1 MIRNIDLILA
11 IQEKVQNFNILTD
24 ELSIIIDTDE
34 VDMFDLIENDD
45 SIIIDI
51 LNTINDVGKILDLL
65 TEDIRSSMLEA
76 GFDCDDFK
84 MWNAKLWHCSF
95 NLEGL
100 LETFEGAF
108 EVLEFY
114 VIETVR
120 GYKIL
125 TQLAYDINP
134 YLPGVFKKAEKS

>member
-1 MIRNIDLILA
+1 MIRNIDLIFA

-24 ELSIIIDTDE
+24 ELSVIIDTDE
-34 VDMFDLIENDD
+34 VDMFDLIENGD

-51 LNTINDVGKILDLL
+51 LNTINDVGKMLDLL

-84 MWNAKLWHCSF
+84 MWNAKLWHCPF

-100 LETFEGAF
+100 FETFEGAF

-114 VIETVR
+114 VLETIR
-120 GYKIL
+120 GYKVL

-134 YLPGVFKKAEKS
+134 RLPGVFKKAEIS

>member
-24 ELSIIIDTDE
+24 ELSVIIDTDE
-34 VDMFDLIENDD
+34 VDMFDLIENGD

-51 LNTINDVGKILDLL
+51 LNTINDVGKMLDLL
-65 TEDIRSSMLEA
+65 TEDIRLSMLEA

-84 MWNAKLWHCSF
+84 MWNAKLWHCPF

-100 LETFEGAF
+100 FETFE
-108 EVLEFY
+108 EHL
-114 VIETVR
+114 
-120 GYKIL
+120 
-125 TQLAYDINP
+125 
-134 YLPGVFKKAEKS
+134 KSWNFMFLKQ

>member
-1 MIRNIDLILA
+1 MFRNIDLIFA
-11 IQEKVQNFNILTD
+11 IQEKVQNFNILND

-34 VDMFDLIENDD
+34 VDMFDLIENGD

-84 MWNAKLWHCSF
+84 MWNAKLWHCPL

-134 YLPGVFKKAEKS
+134 RLPGVFKKAEKS